1 MKTIEKDILVA
12 IKNGYHRTTEILEVL
27 GLELRYQD
35 FCEAIG
41 NLQIKKKIESRGGKG
56 YYLVEKKKIYEVI
69 FTDNTVSKF
78 EKSSKE
84 ELEIFKRDIKVLRKE
99 DCVNMEL
106 DLDLDKEKIIAGG
119 TTELI
124 RVFIITESNDP
135 NKEVTKATCILNL
148 NALYKTLNYVL
159 E

>member
-1 MKTIEKDILVA
+1 MRTIENNILRA

-41 NLQIKKKIESRGGKG
+41 NLQIKKKIESREGKG
-56 YYLVEKKKIYEVI
+56 YYLVEKKKIYEAI
-69 FTDNTVSKF
+69 FTDDTVSKF

-84 ELEIFKRDIKVLRKE
+84 ELEIFKRDIQKLRKE

-106 DLDLDKEKIIAGG
+106 NLDKEKIIAGG

>member
-1 MKTIEKDILVA
+1 MRTIENNILRA

-56 YYLVEKKKIYEVI
+56 YYLVEKKKIYEAI
-69 FTDNTVSKF
+69 FTDDTVSKF

-84 ELEIFKRDIKVLRKE
+84 ELEIFKRDIQKLRKE

-106 DLDLDKEKIIAGG
+106 NLDKEKIIAGG

>member
-1 MKTIEKDILVA
+1 MRTIENNILRA

-41 NLQIKKKIESRGGKG
+41 NLQIKKKIECRGGGKG
-56 YYLVEKKKIYEVI
+56 YYLVEKKKIYEAI

-84 ELEIFKRDIKVLRKE
+84 ELEIFKRDIQKLRKE

-106 DLDLDKEKIIAGG
+106 NLDKEKIIAGG